1 MADTHSHDPQVHRHE
16 HTHITQSLRHG
27 QQWAHM
33 DTSHD
38 TRTTT
43 PPSAMPPAGQRRRVL
58 RIGPVIG
65 RCVAVV
71 PSPKLRRVRAELGAW
86 PLRHGGLGSRRAETT
101 QSDYGRHLGPVPMI
115 VLFVPHAAG

>member
-1 MADTHSHDPQVHRHE
+1 MADTHSHNAQVHRHE

-38 TRTTT
+38 TSTTT
-43 PPSAMPPAGQRRRVL
+43 PPSAMPPAGAGGRLVL

-65 RCVAVV
+65 GCVAVM
-71 PSPKLRRVRAELGAW
+71 PSPKLRRVRAELGSW
-86 PLRHGGLGSRRAETT
+86 PLRHGAR
-101 QSDYGRHLGPVPMI
+101 
-115 VLFVPHAAG
+115 

>member
-1 MADTHSHDPQVHRHE
+1 MADTNRHDAQVHRHE

-58 RIGPVIG
+58 RIGPSSAAAWPSCRRPSFAVCGPSWALG
-65 RCVAVV
+65 RCAT
-71 PSPKLRRVRAELGAW
+71 G
-86 PLRHGGLGSRRAETT
+86 
-101 QSDYGRHLGPVPMI
+101 D
-115 VLFVPHAAG
+115 